1 VRPFQQSPL
10 HRVRRAGPARRV
22 GGAVVSR
29 LLLAGFVGAL
39 LIGASSVGAH
49 AGTVIPRLPRTNAVD
64 TTPRVVD
71 DAVVAEAGVREFRQV
86 GSTMYAG
93 GAFRSVQNAT
103 RTSTYTRYN
112 IFSFDS
118 ATGAV
123 TSWAPVTDGSVY
135 AMEASADGR
144 WLYIA
149 GDFSTFDGQSVN
161 HVVKYDL
168 LNRRV
173 DTSFRFPVS
182 TKRVSDLQLV
192 GGRLFASG
200 NFPGGIVAVDPVNG
214 ARTNY
219 FDQTQAAGDESG
231 YTTRIYR
238 FSVNPD
244 ATKMV
249 VIGSFTSIGGQARQQ
264 AAIINL
270 GATASVSPWYST
282 RWDEDCAS
290 GLQWYTRDVDWA
302 PDGQNFAIVTTG
314 AGFPGTVK
322 LCDTVS
328 WWRAVDSG
336 AQEPVWIN
344 YSGGDTFHSVVV
356 TDQAVIASGHFRW
369 LDNPSGRDFK
379 GPGAVDRLGIGAID
393 PVSGRALAWNPSKSV
408 EGGRG
413 GFDLYFTSRGLWVG
427 HFEKYLGKGT
437 NGARELHEGLGLLP
451 F

>member
-1 VRPFQQSPL
+1 MRPFQQSPL

-29 LLLAGFVGAL
+29 LLLAGSVGAL
-39 LIGASSVGAH
+39 LLGASSVGAH
-49 AGTVIPRLPRTNAVD
+49 AGTVIPRLPGTNAVD

-71 DAVVAEAGVREFRQV
+71 DAVVAEAGVREFQQV

-93 GAFRSVQNAT
+93 GDFRSVQNAT

-123 TSWAPVTDGSVY
+123 TSWAPVTNGTVY

-149 GDFSTFDGQSVN
+149 GDFYTFDGQSVN

-168 LNRRV
+168 LNSRV

-200 NFPGGIVAVDPVNG
+200 TFPGGIVAVDPVNG

-219 FDQTQAAGDESG
+219 FDQTQAAGAESG

-290 GLQWYTRDVDWA
+290 SLQWYTRDVDWA

-328 WWRAVDSG
+328 WWRAVDLG
-336 AQEPVWIN
+336 AQQPVWIN

-369 LDNPSGRDFK
+369 LDNPLGRDFK
-379 GPGAVDRLGIGAID
+379 GAGAVDRVGIGAID
-393 PVSGRALAWNPSKSV
+393 PVSGKALAWNPGKSI

-413 GFDLYFTSRGLWVG
+413 GFDLYITSRGLWVG

-437 NGARELHEGLGLLP
+437 DGARELHEGLGLLP